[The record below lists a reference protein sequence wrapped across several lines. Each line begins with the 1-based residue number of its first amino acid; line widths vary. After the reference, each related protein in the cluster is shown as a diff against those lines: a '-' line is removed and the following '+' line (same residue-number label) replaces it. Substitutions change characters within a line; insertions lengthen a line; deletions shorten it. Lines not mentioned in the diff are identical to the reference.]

1 MQTTFELLLW
11 LLSAE
16 TCPELSLV
24 SGGGAVTAG
33 VPRDCTTRGF
43 LLLLGL
49 GPLFLCGLGAS
60 GASELVL
67 AGLCDAP
74 FTAAAAAAA
83 SAAAFNKAIVWDF
96 GRRPRTPLRT
106 GRGGKGLGSLYEVC
120 MEEEELEEER
130 RAVREVEEEETGA
143 RSAPG
148 RVTGNPDQKCRTS
161 LLQLRL
167 S

>member
-1 MQTTFELLLW
+1 MAGSVDHSITDYNSCLWHLTLL
-11 LLSAE
+11 
-16 TCPELSLV
+16 P
-24 SGGGAVTAG
+24 
-33 VPRDCTTRGF
+33 
-43 LLLLGL
+43 GL

-60 GASELVL
+60 WAPELVL

-83 SAAAFNKAIVWDF
+83 SAAAFNKAIVWDL

-106 GRGGKGLGSLYEVC
+106 GSGGKGLGSRYEVC

-130 RAVREVEEEETGA
+130 RVLSEAEVEETGA

-148 RVTGNPDQKCRTS
+148 RVTRKIGWKEKKRQKQTS
-161 LLQLRL
+161 FLFYLQSTFKIVLH
-167 S
+167 